1 MVPELN
7 SAVDRVS
14 EEQPAFKGKTEQ
26 EVRYGCMREEELPRR
41 EEEYMSSVSG
51 EGGRVSRRKEM
62 YEKCSCCAEEV
73 GKPRKVRPPHLWG
86 TR

>member
-1 MVPELN
+1 MVPDLN

-41 EEEYMSSVSG
+41 
-51 EGGRVSRRKEM
+51 
-62 YEKCSCCAEEV
+62 
-73 GKPRKVRPPHLWG
+73 
-86 TR
+86 